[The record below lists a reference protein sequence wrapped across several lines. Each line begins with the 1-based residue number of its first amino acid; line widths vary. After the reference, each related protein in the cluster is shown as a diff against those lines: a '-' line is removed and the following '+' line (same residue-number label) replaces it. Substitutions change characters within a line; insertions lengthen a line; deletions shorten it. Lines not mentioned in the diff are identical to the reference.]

1 MQNSYPIYWVI
12 RNPFVVV
19 VPPEKEI
26 SFTIV
31 PQKIAEVKKEHVKV
45 KQLVSHSELS
55 TAVEQNSVSIK
66 KKLYR

>member
-1 MQNSYPIYWVI
+1 M
-12 RNPFVVV
+12 

-26 SFTIV
+26 SFTIA

>member
-1 MQNSYPIYWVI
+1 M
-12 RNPFVVV
+12 